1 MSVFFGW
8 IDGKAYDFFYKPL
21 GDGMFTNVYL
31 GEHLICQ
38 ISKNQRSN
46 FCVVVQGAIDHS
58 VIPRLV
64 EGFATRWDAIQYALK
79 VHPLTTKTYNR

>member
-1 MSVFFGW
+1 MGKYFGW
-8 IDGKAYDFFYKPL
+8 VNKECYDFKYKPL

-38 ISKNQRSN
+38 TAKNHRGR
-46 FCVVVQGAIDHS
+46 FCVIVQGKVADN
-58 VIPRLV
+58 IPRLV

-79 VHPLTTKTYNR
+79 VHLLTADYYNR

>member
-1 MSVFFGW
+1 MSMYFGW
-8 IDGKAYDFFYKPL
+8 IDSKPYDFKYKPT
-21 GDGMFTNVYL
+21 GDGLFTNVYL

-38 ISKNQRSN
+38 TCKNQRKS
-46 FCVVVQGAIDHS
+46 FCVVVQGKIDDS

-79 VHPLTTKTYNR
+79 VHPLTSKTYNR